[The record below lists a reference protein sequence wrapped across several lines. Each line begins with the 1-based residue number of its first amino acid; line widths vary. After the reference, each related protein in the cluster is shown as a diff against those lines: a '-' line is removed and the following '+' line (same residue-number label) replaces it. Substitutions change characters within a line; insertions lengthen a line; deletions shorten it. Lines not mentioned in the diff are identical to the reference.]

1 MKNQKN
7 KFSLNLNLLSSVL
20 VFLCASWL
28 FFFTGCSSTPKYVK
42 AARDHVKAAYEI
54 QKPMKVVDSRMDD
67 RPEWTK
73 QTVFEDEDLGMIY
86 FSGGFQNGSDYSVT
100 IRCANAEALKVAVQ
114 AISQFIRAEFSSYV
128 RGSNTGDLGV
138 DRYVSDGIASFT
150 DNLHVQGVR
159 QKGIYYEE
167 MFSPSIMQ
175 PTYNVWVQ
183 LEMAKVDYLKA
194 KVDAIRR
201 LRDKF
206 NQEGRKEAKEK
217 ADEILKDLKE
227 QVRNET

>member
-1 MKNQKN
+1 
-7 KFSLNLNLLSSVL
+7 
-20 VFLCASWL
+20 
-28 FFFTGCSSTPKYVK
+28 
-42 AARDHVKAAYEI
+42 
-54 QKPMKVVDSRMDD
+54 
-67 RPEWTK
+67 
-73 QTVFEDEDLGMIY
+73 MI
-86 FSGGFQNGSDYSVT
+86 
-100 IRCANAEALKVAVQ
+100 
-114 AISQFIRAEFSSYV
+114 IRAEFSSYV
-128 RGSNTGDLGV
+128 QGTNTGDLGA
-138 DRYVSDGIASFT
+138 DRYVSDGIATFT
-150 DNLHVQGVR
+150 ENLHVQGVR

-206 NQEGRKEAKEK
+206 NREGRKEAKEK